1 MQDNQ
6 NVSSFDNPTGRKID
20 WRALQKPSA
29 DDDWPERK
37 QNATSRSIAWQQFR
51 KMLTDD
57 WKEVD
62 VKNKKKK
69 ISWADFVDKG
79 AE

>member
-20 WRALQKPSA
+20 WLALQKPPA

-37 QNATSRSIAWQQFR
+37 QNVTSRSIVWQQFR
-51 KMLTDD
+51 KTLTDD

-69 ISWADFVDKG
+69 ISWADFLKKG